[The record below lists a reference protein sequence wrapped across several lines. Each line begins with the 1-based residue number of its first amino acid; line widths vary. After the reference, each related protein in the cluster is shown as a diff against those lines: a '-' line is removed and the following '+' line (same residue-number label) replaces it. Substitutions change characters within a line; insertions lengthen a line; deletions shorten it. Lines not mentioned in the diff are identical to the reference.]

1 MNEDLVSVVI
11 PAYNAEKYILE
22 CIHSIL
28 NQSYV
33 NFEIVI
39 VDDGSMDSTATICQ
53 KIAQEDTRIKYFY
66 QQNAGVTNARKK
78 GVKLASGKYISFID
92 ADDTI
97 QRDFLKILVD
107 KISEG
112 YELVIS
118 ESGTKGMIDGKEY
131 VAGMLEGRYPPSI
144 WGKLIR
150 RDVLTEHVFDI
161 SREMFVGEDVIM
173 NILLGLQVKK
183 IYVLTVS
190 LYNYEIHDTSVMCS
204 RKVSLA
210 YDEKYIQIIR
220 KCLGNRYP
228 EFEQSFLRLQLHTL
242 ENLIVCKVKI
252 PYRKEWIY
260 ATLKNAS
267 RLKLSDR
274 EWMVV
279 WIRNSF
285 VCRYALALE
294 RRLRLYGL
302 KKINQ

>member
-39 VDDGSMDSTATICQ
+39 VDDGSVDSTATICQ

-112 YELVIS
+112 
-118 ESGTKGMIDGKEY
+118 
-131 VAGMLEGRYPPSI
+131 
-144 WGKLIR
+144 
-150 RDVLTEHVFDI
+150 
-161 SREMFVGEDVIM
+161 
-173 NILLGLQVKK
+173 
-183 IYVLTVS
+183 
-190 LYNYEIHDTSVMCS
+190 
-204 RKVSLA
+204 
-210 YDEKYIQIIR
+210 
-220 KCLGNRYP
+220 
-228 EFEQSFLRLQLHTL
+228 
-242 ENLIVCKVKI
+242 
-252 PYRKEWIY
+252 
-260 ATLKNAS
+260 
-267 RLKLSDR
+267 
-274 EWMVV
+274 
-279 WIRNSF
+279 
-285 VCRYALALE
+285 
-294 RRLRLYGL
+294 
-302 KKINQ
+302 